1 MTGPLTNNGALNGAG
16 GGVVATTSSPTGVTF
31 VDAGGVDELMVSAG
45 DGLSVHVV
53 LADET

>member
-1 MTGPLTNNGALNGAG
+1 VEAARGDI
-16 GGVVATTSSPTGVTF
+16 